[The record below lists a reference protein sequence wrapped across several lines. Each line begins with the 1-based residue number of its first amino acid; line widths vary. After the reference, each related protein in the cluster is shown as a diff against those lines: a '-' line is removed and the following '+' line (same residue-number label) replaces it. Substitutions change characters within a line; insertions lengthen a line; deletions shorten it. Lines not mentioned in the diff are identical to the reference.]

1 MFTKIK
7 LYLINTKIQV
17 FIYLVYMISLNFFMF
32 NDTSCTLPFDTWN
45 SIYTIDIPDA
55 IIKTEVFD
63 LDSIKH
69 NAEEIAVNL
78 YLRIKVNNVFIDSY
92 NAYIE
97 INPYIMELEFLY
109 NILPKSMNEFNSPIS
124 LITLIQ
130 LNLSKMY
137 LETDDQLILNII
149 TTLKIKAIQHINGK
163 DVQYI
168 NLAFYNGVLFDT
180 TLFLN
185 KNK

>member
-1 MFTKIK
+1 MFTRIK
-7 LYLINTKIQV
+7 LYLINANVQLSVYT
-17 FIYLVYMISLNFFMF
+17 IYVLSLNFFMF
-32 NDTSCTLPFDTWN
+32 NGTFCTLPFDTWN
-45 SIYTIDIPDA
+45 SVYISDVPDA

-78 YLRIKVNNVFIDSY
+78 YLRIKVSNVFIDSY

-109 NILPKSMNEFNSPIS
+109 NILPKSMNEFNSPTS